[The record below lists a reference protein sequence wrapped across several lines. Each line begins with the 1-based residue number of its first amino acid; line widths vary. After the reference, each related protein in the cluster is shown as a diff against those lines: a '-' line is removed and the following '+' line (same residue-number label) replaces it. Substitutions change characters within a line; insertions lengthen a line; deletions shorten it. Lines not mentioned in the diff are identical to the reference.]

1 MAAGVRL
8 PEINFVLL
16 AGRVT
21 RDAEIF
27 VTQSGLTKLTVRI
40 AVNRRVKD
48 SKTGEWK
55 DDAFYIDCVA
65 WKEMAERAKD
75 KAKKGVALVVE
86 GRLTSREYDGKDGQ
100 KRTVFEVMAN
110 RMQFLSSTEDF
121 KSASPAPRS
130 GGGESMGSSAGDSA
144 DIEEVPF

>member
-21 RDAEIF
+21 RDAELF
-27 VTQSGLTKLTVRI
+27 VTQSGLAKLTVRI

-48 SKTGEWK
+48 AKTGEWK
-55 DDAFYIDCVA
+55 DDTFYIDCVA
-65 WKEMAERAKD
+65 WKEMAERAKE
-75 KAKKGVALVVE
+75 KAKKGVAVVVE
-86 GRLTSREYDGKDGQ
+86 GRLTGRDYEKDGQ

-110 RMQFLSSTEDF
+110 RLQFLSSTESSSE
-121 KSASPAPRS
+121 SASPRARDESKGQTS
-130 GGGESMGSSAGDSA
+130 GSAE
-144 DIEEVPF
+144 IEEVPF

>member
-21 RDAEIF
+21 RDAEVF

-55 DDAFYIDCVA
+55 DDAFFIDCVA

-75 KAKKGVALVVE
+75 KAKKGVALIVE

-110 RMQFLSSTEDF
+110 RMQFLSAMDS
-121 KSASPAPRS
+121 SSQPASPRAV
-130 GGGESMGSSAGDSA
+130 GESMGSPVGDSA

>member
-21 RDAEIF
+21 RDGEIF
-27 VTQSGLTKLTVRI
+27 VTQSGLTKLTVRM

-55 DDAFYIDCVA
+55 DDAFYIDCIA

-75 KAKKGVALVVE
+75 KAKKGVAVVVE
-86 GRLTSREYDGKDGQ
+86 GRLTSRDYEGKDGQ
-100 KRTVFEVMAN
+100 KRTIFEVMAN
-110 RMQFLSSTEDF
+110 RLQFLSSTEAGQ
-121 KSASPAPRS
+121 SASPRS
-130 GGGESMGSSAGDSA
+130 GGESMGSPAGDSA

>member
-1 MAAGVRL
+1 VATGVRL

-16 AGRVT
+16 SGRVT
-21 RDAEIF
+21 RDAELF
-27 VTQSGLTKLTVRI
+27 VTQSGMAKLTVRI

-55 DDAFYIDCVA
+55 DDVFYIDTVA

-75 KAKKGVALVVE
+75 KAKKGVACVVE
-86 GRLTSREYDGKDGQ
+86 GRLVSRDYEKDGQ

-110 RMQFLSSTEDF
+110 RLQFLSSLEDF
-121 KSASPAPRS
+121 KSASPR
-130 GGGESMGSSAGDSA
+130 GESMGSPSPSGGDSA